1 MKILILAGQ
10 FYPDLAGS
18 GIATCLIARFM
29 AERGH
34 NVTVC
39 VDEDNRYLSEVNGH
53 PDFKIIHIPEYKDF
67 MTGLA
72 DFGKPA
78 RAIAKELRKTMTLSM
93 YIATCLCY
101 YYPLLVILSVIQK
114 CFLRSG
120 MLLILEKEH

>member
-39 VDEDNRYLSEVNGH
+39 VDEDN
-53 PDFKIIHIPEYKDF
+53 
-67 MTGLA
+67 
-72 DFGKPA
+72 
-78 RAIAKELRKTMTLSM
+78 
-93 YIATCLCY
+93 
-101 YYPLLVILSVIQK
+101 
-114 CFLRSG
+114 
-120 MLLILEKEH
+120 

>member
-39 VDEDNRYLSEVNGH
+39 VDEDNQYLSEVNGH

-72 DFGKPA
+72 GFGKPA
-78 RAIAKELRKTMTLSM
+78 RAIAKELRKNYDVVHVYSYM
-93 YIATCLCY
+93 
-101 YYPLLVILSVIQK
+101 P
-114 CFLRSG
+114 
-120 MLLILEKEH
+120 MLLLSTLGDIIGDTKVFFYVLECS